1 MRMVMNMTTT
11 HRDDS
16 IDDGGLLDG
25 DAQGLHVQVQE
36 RVEDGHRGRLEEEDQ
51 LYTNQMSHSEV
62 LEDPAKDRHEA
73 ADTSEPLK
81 IFSLI
86 LADLYNSY
94 NVPT

>member
-1 MRMVMNMTTT
+1 MQVEEWIE
-11 HRDDS
+11 DS
-16 IDDGGLLDG
+16 HG
-25 DAQGLHVQVQE
+25 
-36 RVEDGHRGRLEEEDQ
+36 GRLEEEDQ

-86 LADLYNSY
+86 PADLYNSY
-94 NVPT
+94 YVPT

>member
-1 MRMVMNMTTT
+1 MEINVW
-11 HRDDS
+11 
-16 IDDGGLLDG
+16 I
-25 DAQGLHVQVQE
+25 Q
-36 RVEDGHRGRLEEEDQ
+36 DGHGGRLEEKHQ

-86 LADLYNSY
+86 PADLYNSY